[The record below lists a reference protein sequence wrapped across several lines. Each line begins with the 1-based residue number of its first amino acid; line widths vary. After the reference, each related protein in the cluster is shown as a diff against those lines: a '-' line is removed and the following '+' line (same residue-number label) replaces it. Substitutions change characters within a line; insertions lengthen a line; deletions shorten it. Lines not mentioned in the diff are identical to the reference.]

1 MVCAQAYLNSTD
13 PFRITRHT
21 QAVQCEVRRTKSYQ
35 EIKASLRVSKGLNW
49 FYVENKACEL
59 NRRLEVML

>member
-35 EIKASLRVSKGLNW
+35 EIKGLNW